1 VKVVGIVQARM
12 GSSRLSGKVLEDLA
26 GRSMLS
32 RVLSRLRN
40 SQLIDSLVVA
50 TTTLA
55 KDEAIVEE
63 CQRSGVSSYRG
74 DEHDVLARYFM
85 AAEFSEADVVVRIT
99 SDCPL
104 IDSEVTDTTI
114 RAFLREQPDYASN
127 TLVRTYPRGLDTEV
141 ISRDALARTWREARH
156 PHEREHVTPYI
167 IEHPTRFEL
176 LSVAGDQ
183 DYSAYR
189 WTVDTP
195 EDLAFVRA
203 VYSRFPSEEMFSWQ
217 DVLKLLERE
226 PALVELNRAVMQKAV
241 R

>member
-12 GSSRLSGKVLEDLA
+12 GSSRLCGKVLEDLA

-32 RVLSRLRN
+32 RVVSRLRN
-40 SQLIDSLVVA
+40 SQLIDSLLVA

-55 KDEAIVEE
+55 KDDAIVEE
-63 CQRSGVSSYRG
+63 CQQTGVSSYRG
-74 DEHDVLARYFM
+74 DEHDVLDRYFR
-85 AAEFSEADVVVRIT
+85 AAVFSEADVVVRIT

-104 IDSEVTDTTI
+104 IDSEVTDTVI
-114 RAFLREQPDYASN
+114 RAFLRQQPDYASN

-141 ISRDALARTWREARH
+141 ISREALTRAWREARQ
-156 PHEREHVTPYI
+156 PYEREHVTPYI
-167 IEHPTRFEL
+167 IEHPDQFEL
-176 LSVAGDQ
+176 LSVPGVEDH
-183 DYSAYR
+183 SAHR

-203 VYSRFPSEEMFSWQ
+203 VYSRFPSEEVFSWQ
-217 DVLKLLERE
+217 EALKLLERE
-226 PALVELNRAVMQKAV
+226 PGLVELNRAVMQKAV